1 LREPGFDADH
11 GETAMPDIEVIA
23 GIPLYNPVGETQ
35 AEMRRVIP
43 LPDDWRGKLVGF
55 LDNAKANFDLL

>member
-1 LREPGFDADH
+1 
-11 GETAMPDIEVIA
+11 MPDIEVIA